1 MATDFQVTYYQ
12 GLAEQ
17 AKAQPLKPVCQKCHW
32 RMGGVDSWDGVS
44 CKCGKRAA
52 PSTARA
58 QQIEANRQ
66 QAARIAGLTWGD
78 VACAIRALG
87 MPEASEDF
95 TRVCRALHHVVDERG
110 YDNAEELLQSL
121 DIAAECAEE
130 LRMPELPS
138 EREQADADAMD
149 RAERAYEERRDE
161 CLPY

>member
-1 MATDFQVTYYQ
+1 MSATAAQVAHYAQMA
-12 GLAEQ
+12 AEASLDALIDAGRSYRQ
-17 AKAQPLKPVCQKCHW
+17 QQI
-32 RMGGVDSWDGVS
+32 
-44 CKCGKRAA
+44 
-52 PSTARA
+52 A
-58 QQIEANRQ
+58 QQRE

-130 LRMPELPS
+130 LRMPDLLS
-138 EREQADADAMD
+138 EREQADADARD
-149 RAERAYEERRDE
+149 RTERRYEEARDAA
-161 CLPY
+161 